1 MDVTCGAIAC
11 GCSATSGKDAA
22 GLLLTCRAKDMSA
35 DMWLQDLNDA
45 IVRAVGLDQLG
56 KEPDLNAQDLTEG
69 EKEMLQLM
77 HDASQPEAAAAP

>member
-1 MDVTCGAIAC
+1 MAITCKATAC
-11 GCSATSGKDAA
+11 GCTAWSGKGAA
-22 GLLLTCRAKDMSA
+22 GVFSTCRAKDMSA

-56 KEPDLNAQDLTEG
+56 KDPDLNAQDLTEG

-77 HDASQPEAAAAP
+77 HDARQPEAAAVP

>member
-1 MDVTCGAIAC
+1 
-11 GCSATSGKDAA
+11 
-22 GLLLTCRAKDMSA
+22 
-35 DMWLQDLNDA
+35 MWLQDLNDA
-45 IVRAVGLDQLG
+45 IIRAVGLDQLG

>member
-1 MDVTCGAIAC
+1 MNVTCGAIAC

-45 IVRAVGLDQLG
+45 IVRAVGLDQ
-56 KEPDLNAQDLTEG
+56 
-69 EKEMLQLM
+69 EMLQLM